1 MAKKNINNFMQEH
14 AYCPFY
20 ASADNSGVYI
30 IAIPSNKKNG
40 KYVDI
45 DGHFFIIDISADE
58 KEGYNLYENLE
69 EFLSEN
75 NLIKYQ
81 KTFKNHKKCTAK
93 IDINKYVEG

>member
-1 MAKKNINNFMQEH
+1 MAKENINNFMQEH
-14 AYCPFY
+14 ACCPFY

-81 KTFKNHKKCTAK
+81 KNFQKSQKMHGKNRYK
-93 IDINKYVEG
+93 